1 MFDDLFQMLQENVSR
16 YISWQLSPGA
26 EFRFFQICAQS
37 VVFHDFPLCSLKSSS
52 QDIMFKKKEHQKWL
66 KISHVRG
73 NQSFQVERY
82 LFSGAF
88 PHKISSLR
96 QIFKILASK

>member
-1 MFDDLFQMLQENVSR
+1 MLQENVSR

-52 QDIMFKKKEHQKWL
+52 QDIMFKKKEHQNRL
-66 KISHVRG
+66 KITRLRG
-73 NQSFQVERY
+73 NQSFQVDRY
-82 LFSGAF
+82 LFSANF
-88 PHKISSLR
+88 RHKISYVR
-96 QIFKILASK
+96 QILTILASK